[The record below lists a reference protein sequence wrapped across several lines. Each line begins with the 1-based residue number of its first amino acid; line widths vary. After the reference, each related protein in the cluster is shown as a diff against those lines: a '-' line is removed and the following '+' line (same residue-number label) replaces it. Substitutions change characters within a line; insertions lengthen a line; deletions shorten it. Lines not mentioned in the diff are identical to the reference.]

1 MTLTFLGRC
10 VAVLSIIVMAQ
21 VLVLT
26 TGVNSLVLPK
36 PTTILTTRPRT
47 NHRYRDYIQHINRL
61 NENRRHELNHKII
74 STILSG
80 GK

>member
-1 MTLTFLGRC
+1 MTLTLLCRC
-10 VAVLSIIVMAQ
+10 VAVLSIIVMAPQ
-21 VLVLT
+21 VVL

-36 PTTILTTRPRT
+36 PTTILTTKPMT

-80 GK
+80 GN

>member
-10 VAVLSIIVMAQ
+10 VVVLSIIVMAQ
-21 VLVLT
+21 VVVLT
-26 TGVNSLVLPK
+26 TGVNCLVLPK
-36 PTTILTTRPRT
+36 TTTILTTKPMT

>member
-1 MTLTFLGRC
+1 MTLTFLCRC
-10 VAVLSIIVMAQ
+10 VLVLSIIVMAQ
-21 VLVLT
+21 VVVL
-26 TGVNSLVLPK
+26 TGVNSLVIPK
-36 PTTILTTRPRT
+36 PTTILTTKPMT

-80 GK
+80 GN